1 MSNNYLNSKI
11 GLYDSREEHDACG
24 IGFYANMNNER
35 SHEIVEKSL
44 EMLRRLDHR
53 GGIGA
58 DGITGDGAGI
68 MTEVPYQYFSEVTD
82 FDLPTEGDY
91 AVGMLFANVMI
102 SDTKHAAVMASIFEG
117 EGLRIIGDRQ
127 VPVDVT
133 CLAPHVAETMP
144 VIQQVFVVNES
155 AQDFKRALY
164 LARKQI
170 EKYGESAQ
178 LDLYFTSL
186 STRTIVYKGWL
197 RSDQIKSL
205 YVDLQQPSY
214 VSKFGSVH
222 SRFSTNTFPSWERA
236 HPNRLLMHNG
246 EINTIQGNVNWMRA
260 RQRRLIETIFG
271 EAQHKVHQILDE

>member
-1 MSNNYLNSKI
+1 M
-11 GLYDSREEHDACG
+11 
-24 IGFYANMNNER
+24 GFYANMNNER

-205 YVDLQQPSY
+205 YVDLQQQSY

-222 SRFSTNTFPSWERA
+222 SA
-236 HPNRLLMHNG
+236 L
-246 EINTIQGNVNWMRA
+246 
-260 RQRRLIETIFG
+260 
-271 EAQHKVHQILDE
+271 